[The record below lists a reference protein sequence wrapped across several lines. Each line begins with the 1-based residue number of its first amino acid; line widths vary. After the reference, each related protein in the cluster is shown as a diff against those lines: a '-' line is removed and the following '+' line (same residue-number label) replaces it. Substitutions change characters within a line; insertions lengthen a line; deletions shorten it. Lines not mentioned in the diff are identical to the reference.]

1 MRALR
6 LTNTITALVA
16 ILLCAACHPDKK
28 ITPDTLVKSGDWK
41 EVPSYGGTI
50 EKDDITIDFPSGTF
64 GGDTK
69 VAISDVKKGSVLG
82 EFEISPFYQVTLDP
96 KGTKNSFEIRI
107 LYSGN
112 AQDVQ
117 AVAKMA
123 GYDVHSDKLLSE
135 AIPVPFKVKDGYV
148 SVTVPKVS
156 ESKDGNP
163 FLTIGL
169 AKNTGRPSTKTAN
182 TEIGILNIYS
192 EDINDVI
199 FDQATK
205 ALDLL
210 ASYKFN
216 TNFPYLQLV
225 VSPILDSE
233 TLAAAR
239 VNPVCKDWGWIAL
252 NATELKALM
261 ASKLEKT
268 KLQDFQQTL
277 VHESFHVIHNIFYD
291 TRSGNDI
298 MWEGSVGNEWTMLGE
313 AIGTWTEKLTGNKK
327 MGDNASKNAY
337 LLLNEFMP
345 INNTCEAYKD
355 HGYGMSLFIDYLS
368 KKTSDKKIV
377 TLIES
382 QLDGAESLK
391 DAFDI
396 FLKRNG
402 LTFFD
407 ATSYMQFVKAIL
419 NGEIHEDVS
428 QLKSQFGTGHNVNSV
443 SALKIKENV
452 YNFGTRINRININKT
467 SVVPKLNDK
476 EIKFTQDG
484 EHILTY
490 VYYINESTGKLV
502 ELGKFTKDNPY
513 SIAAESLLKVS
524 PQQPI
529 ILVSII
535 KDPVYKTEESKAS
548 GITMDFV
555 APDKNV
561 PKIQEVTFSMRI
573 ALDCET
579 GGGDT
584 EIPDVTWSKSYDNII
599 KVTKNGAGLDIT
611 CDNSSNNFSTYTTTS
626 ITFHVDSYSAGKM
639 GAISSL
645 DFKYSNNRGSGESV
659 WHLALDSMP
668 LIENEVSVFNSSE
681 ALWKAT
687 NSEMKGKFGH
697 TDQYGNKYKYVSK
710 SSNYAK
716 LYMEYK

>member
-1 MRALR
+1 MRIITSTL
-6 LTNTITALVA
+6 TALAA
-16 ILLCAACHPDKK
+16 ILLLAACHPDKK
-28 ITPDTLVKSGDWK
+28 ITPDTTVRSGDWK
-41 EVPSYGGTI
+41 EVPSSGDTI
-50 EKDDITIDFPSGTF
+50 EKDDITLVFPSGTF
-64 GGDTK
+64 GGDSK
-69 VAISDVKKGSVLG
+69 VAISEVKKGSVLG
-82 EFEISPFYQVTLDP
+82 EYEISPFYQITLDP
-96 KGTKNSFEIRI
+96 KGTKKSFEVRI
-107 LYSGN
+107 LYSGK
-112 AQDVQ
+112 AKDVQ

-156 ESKDGNP
+156 ESRDGNP
-163 FLTIGL
+163 FFTIGL
-169 AKNTGRPSTKTAN
+169 AKYTGRPTTKAAN
-182 TEIGILNIYS
+182 TEIGIVNIYS
-192 EDINDVI
+192 ESINDVI
-199 FDQATK
+199 FDQETK

-210 ASYKFN
+210 AAYKFN
-216 TNFPYLQLV
+216 TDFPYLQLV
-225 VSPILDSE
+225 VSPLLGSE

-252 NATELKALM
+252 NASELKALV
-261 ASKLEKT
+261 ASNLEKS
-268 KLQDFQQTL
+268 KLQDLQQTL

-313 AIGTWTEKLTGNKK
+313 AIGTWTERLTGNKK
-327 MGDNASKNAY
+327 IGSNGTKNAY
-337 LLLNEFMP
+337 LILEEFMP
-345 INNTCEAYKD
+345 INNTCESYMN
-355 HGYGMSLFIDYLS
+355 HGYGMGMFIDYLA

-407 ATSYMQFVKAIL
+407 ATSYMQFVKALL
-419 NGEIHEDVS
+419 NGEIHEDLS
-428 QLKSQFGTGHNVNSV
+428 QVKSQFGTGHNVNSV
-443 SALKIKENV
+443 SAIKIRENV
-452 YNFGTRINRININKT
+452 YNFGTKINRINLNKT

-484 EHILTY
+484 DHILTY
-490 VYYINESTGKLV
+490 VFYINESTGKLV

-513 SIAAESLLKVS
+513 SIAAESLIKVC
-524 PQQPI
+524 PKYPI

-535 KDPVYKTEESKAS
+535 KDPVYKTDEAKAS
-548 GITMDFV
+548 GITIDFV
-555 APDKNV
+555 TPDKNV

-573 ALDCET
+573 ALDCEA

-584 EIPDVTWSKSYDNII
+584 EIPEVTWSKSYDNII

-626 ITFHVDSYSAGKM
+626 ITFHVDSYSGGKM

-645 DFKYSNNRGSGESV
+645 DFKYSNNRGSGNSV
-659 WHLALDSMP
+659 WHLALESMP
-668 LIENEVSVFNSSE
+668 LIENTVSMFNSSE

-687 NSEMKGKFGH
+687 NAEMKGKFSH

-716 LYMEYK
+716 VYMEYK